1 MSASPTSDAFMYS
14 ECPPTPGA
22 LDFTARREGVW
33 GAPSL
38 VFSTVKSWGLKGYPF
53 HADHNGL
60 ILPLRN
66 IDQMR
71 LIGTAKYQRGGR
83 VKILAETESL
93 VGWREGDVLVQL
105 YDEERNAVVLV
116 KREEYERWVRR

>member
-1 MSASPTSDAFMYS
+1 M
-14 ECPPTPGA
+14 
-22 LDFTARREGVW
+22 
-33 GAPSL
+33 
-38 VFSTVKSWGLKGYPF
+38 
-53 HADHNGL
+53 
-60 ILPLRN
+60 PLRN
-66 IDQMR
+66 IGQMR

-116 KREEYERWVRR
+116 KREEYERWVTGSASATRT